1 MSTTN
6 ITIPYFAKA
15 PDLYSPE
22 YTAQVTRQFSLLAQQ
37 LVNPGPTRAETL
49 NLSGLGVY
57 ANNTAAKA
65 GGLVEDDVY
74 KTSTGELR
82 IVV

>member
-1 MSTTN
+1 M
-6 ITIPYFAKA
+6 
-15 PDLYSPE
+15 
-22 YTAQVTRQFSLLAQQ
+22 
-37 LVNPGPTRAETL
+37 
-49 NLSGLGVY
+49 GLGLEVY

-65 GGLVEDDVY
+65 GGLVKDDVY